1 METGLTNILYTKTEQ
16 KKLVLLN
23 GIKMIDRRDG
33 IKDMD
38 KLYESLL
45 VDFNDKKNFVVASI
59 KQKYVFYIIDL
70 KITNI
75 NQINDVISKDIN
87 EYKILFVQLINKKV
101 YKQIYLMDKNINIF
115 FINEF
120 LEDIPSK
127 VFIPEHK
134 LLTSEQKTDLLEH
147 YNFNNLAK
155 ISVYDT
161 MSRYFNASIG
171 DIIRIK
177 RYNLNSCT
185 SIFYRYVVND
195 EIDLLLNK
203 FK

>member
-1 METGLTNILYTKTEQ
+1 MEKGLTNILYTNSEQ
-16 KKLVLLN
+16 KKMVLLN

-33 IKDMD
+33 VKDMD
-38 KLYESLL
+38 KLYKSLL
-45 VDFNDKKNFVVASI
+45 VDFNDKKNFLVPSI

-75 NQINDVISKDIN
+75 NQINDVISKDID

-101 YKQIYLMDKNINIF
+101 YKQIYSMYKNVNIF
-115 FINEF
+115 FMNEF

-134 LLTSEQKTDLLEH
+134 LLTEEQKTELLQN
-147 YNFNNLAK
+147 YKLTDLAK

-161 MSRYFNASIG
+161 MSRYLNASIG
-171 DIIRIK
+171 DIVRIK

-185 SIFYRYVVND
+185 SIFYRTVVND